1 MALSPRDPLAFAPQ
15 VGMASAYFAA
25 ADYERALEWAEKSIR
40 RAPNIASGH
49 RLAAASAAHL
59 GDLERAR
66 RIMEE
71 AERLAP
77 ITMENFSAF
86 YGIDDRGPALGRMGG
101 LRASLQPRAGL
112 LSLPVRLAKRRAA
125 DFLRRTNWPGLEP

>member
-1 MALSPRDPLAFAPQ
+1 
-15 VGMASAYFAA
+15 MASAYFAA

-86 YGIDDRGPALGRMGG
+86 YGIATADFQERMIAG
-101 LRASLQPRAGL
+101 LRLAGWE
-112 LSLPVRLAKRRAA
+112 S
-125 DFLRRTNWPGLEP
+125 